1 METFPGFSVF
11 SGSLLRDLELKR
23 LISGS
28 VSADAWSG
36 IIVVGIVLL
45 RVCGDVNACVDVMEH
60 AQTTRATDVENFIIW
75 IERELVKYFFQT
87 MSLCEN
93 RYLHRVMDNG
103 CCLMLSCVTCD
114 QSYSVI

>member
-11 SGSLLRDLELKR
+11 SGSLSRDLELNR

-60 AQTTRATDVENFIIW
+60 VQTTRAIDVENFIIW
-75 IERELVKYFFQT
+75 IGGELVKYFFQT
-87 MSLCEN
+87 MSLCKN
-93 RYLHRVMDNG
+93 RYFDVVVG
-103 CCLMLSCVTCD
+103 
-114 QSYSVI
+114 